1 MIKQLLTIICL
12 ILASPVISAPSRVS
26 YYSVSISLQ
35 EDTLRKVIDIRGIQ
49 GSDRLLSRI
58 TRGFNPETQ
67 SVLLERAVFGVSES
81 ETGPIP
87 EWAVDTLSCTAGWQ
101 LALVTAFPALREGMT
116 IDYRIVV
123 TDWSGNWE
131 NGVWAVLS
139 PSVKNISPDTC
150 RFSVSGDMVE
160 KLNWQGRGYEISRR
174 DETIEFT
181 ATDSSGILVV
191 SPFSTYGELSDFVLR
206 EAIVTLDSSYP
217 PDLREAALQAT
228 SAGADQHAQT
238 ERARSL
244 LCNSFNPCSAVQ
256 GTDVSA
262 VQDLQEILDQRS
274 GTTLEIALVFAAM
287 CRELGIEA
295 DIIPAS
301 GIDYGIPIP
310 EGWNRFLVK
319 LESDD
324 GEEWFVEPSAFLT
337 PASFIYRPDTLYIIE
352 NGNLR
357 TMPPNEPGENQ
368 NSEEWHIDCADGT
381 FSLEMECS
389 GWYDI
394 MIRRM
399 LAGLSSEEMLL
410 TLSEWSWL
418 SGRTIIPDSLTVSDP
433 FDLGTNMTLSVHGIL
448 WIPVDNSPAAEYLP
462 VFNWSKPDD
471 LPGETARTWVLSKAE
486 NVYSADSPVME
497 ILDDAVILTDTS
509 GISSPLPIFFKVTE

>member
-1 MIKQLLTIICL
+1 MIKILLAIICF
-12 ILASPVISAPSRVS
+12 IAATPVVSAPSEVS

-35 EDTLRKVIDIRGIQ
+35 EDTLRRVIDIRGIQ

-67 SVLLERAVFGVSES
+67 SVLLERAVFGVSEG

-87 EWAVDTLSCTAGWQ
+87 EWAVDTLSCNDGWQ

-116 IDYRIVV
+116 IDYRIAV

-131 NGVWAVLS
+131 NGAWAVLS
-139 PSVKNISPDTC
+139 PSVKGISPDTC
-150 RFSVSGDMVE
+150 HFSVSGDMVE

-174 DETIEFT
+174 GETIEFT
-181 ATDSSGILVV
+181 ATDSSGILVI
-191 SPFSTYGELSDFVLR
+191 SPFSTYGELSIFVMR
-206 EAIVTLDSSYP
+206 EAIVTLDSPYP

-256 GTDVSA
+256 GRDVSA
-262 VQDLQEILDQRS
+262 VQDLQEILDQRR
-274 GTTLEIALVFAAM
+274 GTALEMALVFAAM

-301 GIDYGIPIP
+301 GIDYGIPVP
-310 EGWNRFLVK
+310 AGWNRFLVK
-319 LESDD
+319 LESDY
-324 GEEWFVEPSAFLT
+324 GEEWFMEPSAFLT
-337 PASFIYRPDTLYIIE
+337 SASFIYRPDTLYIIE

-357 TMPPNEPGENQ
+357 TMPPNEPRENRS
-368 NSEEWHIDCADGT
+368 SEEWHIDCADGT
-381 FSLEMECS
+381 FSLKMECS

-394 MIRRM
+394 MLRRM

-433 FDLGTNMTLSVHGIL
+433 FDLGANMTLSVYGKL
-448 WIPVDNSPAAEYLP
+448 WIPIDASLAAEYLP
-462 VFNWSKPDD
+462 LFDWSKPENVTD
-471 LPGETARTWVLSKAE
+471 ETIRTWALLRTMDVHSSFPLI
-486 NVYSADSPVME
+486 ME
-497 ILDDAVILTDTS
+497 ILNDTVILTDTS
-509 GISSPLPIFFKVTE
+509 GINNPLPIIFKVTE